1 MLVRQTNI
9 HGVEERKYGDNLQ
22 EGKCKLHQILQTIMS
37 VIKYLYKILTKV
49 LIKRLEK
56 ILDENQPREQAGF
69 RSGYSTT
76 DHIHV
81 LNQLKEKC

>member
-1 MLVRQTNI
+1 
-9 HGVEERKYGDNLQ
+9 
-22 EGKCKLHQILQTIMS
+22 MS